1 MEVEILDV
9 HLFNQLFMNTHQVPT
24 MCSRRYYVLGIGRY
38 LRGSRTRDQR
48 VRKSRRQ
55 FWDTRP
61 CAQDTPKAQAT
72 WAGDNLTQAESQEMN
87 VFGIEAK
94 AEWGK
99 CSVEGN

>member
-1 MEVEILDV
+1 MA
-9 HLFNQLFMNTHQVPT
+9 
-24 MCSRRYYVLGIGRY
+24 LG
-38 LRGSRTRDQR
+38 TRDQR
-48 VRKSRRQ
+48 VRKSRPQ

-94 AEWGK
+94 AEWV
-99 CSVEGN
+99 SVQLRVTRVGCGQGGGTRGRGRTGSSTI